1 MRVFIIGSAPQK
13 DLGYLKKID
22 FSSSMIIAADGGLRV
37 CEALGLTPDAWI
49 GDNDSLKREEINA
62 KDTVFLDTHK
72 DKTDVNVCVDYATQK
87 GATHITLLC
96 VTGGR
101 LDHEYGNFAMLKY
114 ISQHNIYGE
123 IIDEQNTVLYT
134 DKAITIPKND
144 REFLSIFPYGNQVKG
159 LTVTGTEYE
168 AFQVD
173 INNYSTLTVSN
184 RIINEAHI
192 SFDSGE
198 LLIFLSGDKSA

>member
-1 MRVFIIGSAPQK
+1 MRAYIIGSAPVSNME
-13 DLGYLKKID
+13 YLRKID
-22 FSSSMIIAADGGLRV
+22 FSTSLVIAADGGLRV
-37 CEALGLTPDAWI
+37 CESLGIVPDAWI
-49 GDNDSLKREEINA
+49 GDNDSLMSDKIQA

-72 DKTDVNVCVDYATQK
+72 DKTDVNVCIDYALQK
-87 GATHITLLC
+87 GATYITLLC

-101 LDHEYGNFAMLKY
+101 LDHEFGNFAMLKY
-114 ISQHNIYGE
+114 ISKHNIYGE
-123 IIDEQNTVLYT
+123 IVDEQNTVLYT

-144 REFLSIFPYGNQVKG
+144 REFLSIFPYGNQVIG

-173 INNYSTLTVSN
+173 INNYTTLTVSN
-184 RIINEAHI
+184 RIKNEAHI
-192 SFDSGE
+192 SFESGE